1 MKEVLTEGRATAV
14 CLEAESMVAAL
25 VDTDISFVVE
35 FNGSTPL
42 IGAALSD
49 LKVELEVES
58 SCMS

>member
-1 MKEVLTEGRATAV
+1 MKEVLTEGRTTAV
-14 CLEAESMVAAL
+14 CLEAKSMVTAL

-42 IGAALSD
+42 ISAALSD

>member
-1 MKEVLTEGRATAV
+1 MKGVMAEGRAAAV
-14 CLEAESMVAAL
+14 CLEAESMVKGL
-25 VDTDISFVVE
+25 VDTDISFEVK

-58 SCMS
+58 RCMS

>member
-14 CLEAESMVAAL
+14 CLEAESMVTGL
-25 VDTDISFVVE
+25 VDTDISFDVE

-49 LKVELEVES
+49 LRWS
-58 SCMS
+58 WR

>member
-1 MKEVLTEGRATAV
+1 MKEVLTEGRAPAV
-14 CLEAESMVAAL
+14 CLEAESMVTGL
-25 VDTDISFVVE
+25 VDTDISFEVE

-49 LKVELEVES
+49 LKLELEVES